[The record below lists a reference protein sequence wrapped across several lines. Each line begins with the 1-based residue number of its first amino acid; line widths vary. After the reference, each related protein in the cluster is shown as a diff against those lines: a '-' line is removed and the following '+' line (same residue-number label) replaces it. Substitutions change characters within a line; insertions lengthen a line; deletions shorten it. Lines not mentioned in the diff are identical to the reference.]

1 MTDKHKETFFEI
13 TFDRPDDAA
22 RYFDWVYQNF
32 DVGIEYCHG
41 DLWPLN
47 TKEKAVWA
55 NVTRERY
62 EIECDAWLIGDR
74 CWYKP
79 VGEVYKSLFFA

>member
-1 MTDKHKETFFEI
+1 MSDGAYETS
-13 TFDRPDDAA
+13 FDRPDDAD
-22 RYFDWVYQNF
+22 RYFDWIYNNY

-41 DLWPLN
+41 DLWLLN
-47 TKEKAVWA
+47 TTSKVSWA

-62 EIECDAWLIGDR
+62 DIECDKWAIGDR

-79 VGEVYKSLFFA
+79 VGDVYKILFFP